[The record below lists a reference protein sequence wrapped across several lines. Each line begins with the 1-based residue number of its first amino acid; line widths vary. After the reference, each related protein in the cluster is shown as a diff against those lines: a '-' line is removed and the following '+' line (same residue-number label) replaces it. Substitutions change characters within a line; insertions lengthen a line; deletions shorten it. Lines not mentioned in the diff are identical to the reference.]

1 MSCCYFAVVVV
12 VESLVRSSYLL
23 FFAFHFVLLTSY
35 IVVGRYLLIIKY
47 AYFIVETNSYL
58 GKGSIESWVLVDFLF
73 LWEKNDGKNGAIPS
87 LVLLPQVP

>member
-1 MSCCYFAVVVV
+1 MSCCYFAVVAV
-12 VESLVRSSYLL
+12 VESPLAIYLLL

-58 GKGSIESWVLVDFLF
+58 GKGSIES
-73 LWEKNDGKNGAIPS
+73 
-87 LVLLPQVP
+87 